1 MNIEYFNMLI
11 TEINA
16 IRDYI
21 SSGKNRTFSYLKE
34 ADGIEY
40 FVILK
45 NGTSFYISVGTN
57 KLPEFNERD
66 IVYIRK
72 KLYSVW
78 KSENRVFID
87 TEVGEFDLDD
97 QLSHAFEMEKKF
109 NVTDEFLTGC
119 YD

>member
-45 NGTSFYISVGTN
+45 NGTSF
-57 KLPEFNERD
+57 F
-66 IVYIRK
+66 
-72 KLYSVW
+72 
-78 KSENRVFID
+78 
-87 TEVGEFDLDD
+87 
-97 QLSHAFEMEKKF
+97 
-109 NVTDEFLTGC
+109 
-119 YD
+119 